1 MVDLLI
7 VGGYLAFMLGVG
19 WKARKAS
26 ADAYWVADRRYGT
39 GSVAASLVATIFGA
53 SSTVGIIG
61 LGYSRGLTGAWWAL
75 VGGLALVPFAFFLAS
90 RVRTLE
96 VYTLPDILRKAY
108 GRRVEMAGGVV
119 IAIAW
124 CGVVAAQIVAGAH
137 LLGGVFS
144 LPFRLALSVVAVVF
158 VLYTLWGGQLSVIRT
173 DAWQIV
179 LFVGGLV
186 ASLLLVLTA
195 GARGAGVLSG
205 VPTDFLSFPVSSQ
218 FGWYHLLVFYP
229 LIVGMPYLV
238 GPDIY
243 SRVLCARD
251 GPTAR
256 RASILAAVG
265 VVPLSFLLALLGL
278 MIFVQ
283 FPGIP
288 PESALPHAVTTLAPV
303 GLKGLIVVGVLGA
316 VMSSADTT
324 LISASTVLSLNVV
337 SPLAGLARR
346 AELRLTRVLVVGMGI
361 GAWGI
366 AAFQEGII
374 ASLLMAFT
382 VFVGGVAVPTL
393 ATFWKDR
400 LGVNA
405 TGAFW
410 AVVLGGVVAVMGEF
424 REGAVLDGVLGS
436 GGTNLLGTVLGPD
449 YGSILPVLLSAVVLF
464 GLSWLSDGESGPGP
478 AGTARVENRADVG
491 ATGDPTQVG

>member
-1 MVDLLI
+1 MVDLMI
-7 VGGYLAFMLGVG
+7 VGGYLTFMLGVG
-19 WKARKAS
+19 WRARKAS

-39 GSVAASLVATIFGA
+39 SPVAASLVATIFGA

-75 VGGLALVPFAFFLAS
+75 VGGLALVPFAFFLAR
-90 RVRTLE
+90 RVREME
-96 VYTLPDILRKAY
+96 VYTLPDILHRAY
-108 GRRVEMAGGVV
+108 GKRVEMAGGVV
-119 IAIAW
+119 ISVAW

-144 LPFRLALSVVAVVF
+144 LPFRMALTVVAVVF

-173 DAWQIV
+173 DTWQIV
-179 LFVGGLV
+179 LFVGGLAV
-186 ASLLLVLTA
+186 SLVLVLM
-195 GARGAGVLSG
+195 AGVRGDGVLAG
-205 VPTDFLSFPVSSQ
+205 VPGDFLSFPVSSQ
-218 FGWYHLLVFYP
+218 FGWYQLVVYYP

-243 SRVLCARD
+243 SRVFCAKD

-256 RASILAAVG
+256 RASIIAALG
-265 VVPLSFLLALLGL
+265 VVPLSLILAILGV
-278 MIFVQ
+278 MIYSL

-337 SPLAGLARR
+337 SPLVGLGRR
-346 AELRLTRVLVVGMGI
+346 AELRLTRVLVVGLGI

-366 AAFQEGII
+366 AAFQESII
-374 ASLLMAFT
+374 SSLLLAFT

-393 ATFWKDR
+393 ASFWKDR

-405 TGAFW
+405 AGAFW
-410 AVVLGGVVAVMGEF
+410 AVAVGGVMAVMGEF
-424 REGAVLDGVLGS
+424 REGVFLDAVLGRVGGS
-436 GGTNLLGTVLGPD
+436 FLGTVLGPE
-449 YGSILPVLLSAVVLF
+449 YRSILPLLLSAIALF
-464 GLSWLSDGESGPGP
+464 VLSWSCDGKSGAGP
-478 AGTARVENRADVG
+478 EGTAGVEIGADI
-491 ATGDPTQVG
+491 ATSRDPTQVG